1 MNILDENISEN
12 QAALL
17 ASWRIRFKQ
26 IGSDVGRSGMPD
38 EAIIPLLLRQALPT
52 FFTRDKGF
60 YDFRLCHA
68 RYCLVF
74 LDVRRNETASFI
86 RRILRHPGLNSKR
99 KRMGRVVRASR
110 GKIVFCDIV
119 ERRSEKELRWF
130 AIA

>member
-1 MNILDENISEN
+1 VNILDENISEN

-26 IGSDVGRSGMPD
+26 IGSDVGRSGMTD
-38 EAIIPLLLRQALPT
+38 EGIIPLLLRQPLPT

-68 RYCLVF
+68 RYCLVL

-86 RRILRHPGLNSKR
+86 RRILRHPALNSKR
-99 KRMGRVVRASR
+99 KRMGKVIRASR

-119 ERRSEKELRWF
+119 EGRSEKDLLWF